1 MVWFEALASATF
13 NTSERVHSY
22 TLAEGKG
29 KDGKGKG
36 KGKKVLLHVD
46 GVTRVP
52 VVRLCTVEGRPVW
65 IIVVQPDAAASVN
78 NKRRG
83 TTTGTVVL
91 YAHGRGEDLGHLAK
105 AGTHGHGRLRKL
117 ANAVGAPVVA
127 FEYPGYGH
135 ELADRVSY
143 AGVVQRM
150 AAAFRALAS
159 THDRVVVY
167 GYSIGAGV
175 ALAGLRRSAAAAAAA
190 SASTSPRPPTP
201 LPAAVVLEGAFASL
215 LRSVPARTGAGGVPA
230 ALLRRLRVDAFENRR
245 TLRELVKIAPSLP
258 FLFVHGE
265 DDDMCPAAD
274 AKKMAADAG
283 AAAKALWV
291 PERGHYDAWRDRRYT
306 PFLRRNLCPDVAGYS
321 P

>member
-13 NTSERVHSY
+13 NTSDRVHSY
-22 TLAEGKG
+22 TLAESGEGKRKG
-29 KDGKGKG
+29 KRNEKG
-36 KGKKVLLHVD
+36 KGKKVLVHVD

-52 VVRLCTVEGRPVW
+52 LVRLCTVEGRPVW
-65 IIVVQPDAAASVN
+65 IIVVQPDAPASVN
-78 NKRRG
+78 NKRRT

-135 ELADRVSY
+135 EPAERVSY

-150 AAAFRALAS
+150 AAAYRALAS

-175 ALAGLRRSAAAAAAA
+175 ALAGLRRSASA
-190 SASTSPRPPTP
+190 SGSTSPRPPRP

-291 PERGHYDAWRDRRYT
+291 PERGHYDAWQDRRYT
-306 PFLRRNLCPDVAGYS
+306 PFLRRNLCP
-321 P
+321 